1 MDRNAGSEWTYVRP
15 VRTPYLLPMGS
26 RPDIHRMPSVTRDVR
41 DLQHDLRTHLTVMT
55 GFADLL
61 TRPGDLSEEARRDY
75 ASRILSAV
83 MEIRDIVD
91 ELED

>member
-1 MDRNAGSEWTYVRP
+1 MR
-15 VRTPYLLPMGS
+15 
-26 RPDIHRMPSVTRDVR
+26 SVTRDLD

-61 TRPGDLSEEARRDY
+61 ARPGELDQAARRDY
-75 ASRILSAV
+75 AQRILTAV

-91 ELED
+91 ELEE